1 LHILL
6 ALHFIILS
14 LYTFTNMS
22 EKKQGNANTTT
33 NTTNNY
39 TLSVSNKRL
48 HDFYSANPH
57 IGFEAMNLILL
68 GLLEPLNSDIGKLT
82 HLTATGEILNYVK
95 EIKLGVASL
104 SDSVALK
111 LDGHNRHFLETT
123 KLVIGAASNDNTD
136 KIVQILNRNTD
147 TFIEKINTSIPKTQD
162 DASRRIQD
170 SLAALQLTLQTDIKT
185 CMASSNRDGAIKEF
199 MSSLEQRLQQ
209 QQQPI
214 YTYLTS
220 HQEQLTA
227 QLTHIKDGVTL
238 NRSSS
243 DKLFSELGDFLG
255 KYKSSSQFKGQCS
268 ENMLE
273 AVLNKLLPTAD
284 VANTTAAKASGDF
297 IIRRDDKPTILIE
310 NKNYERNVNPEE
322 VKKFLRDVTEQ
333 RCSGIMMS
341 QFSGIASKPNGFIEI
356 HDTNVLIYLHG
367 VDYSADKIKMAVDII
382 DNLSSKLEAVSA
394 QEELTGIIIKKEVL
408 DRINEQFQLFMN
420 QKDALLG
427 VMRESHKKVISQI
440 EDMRLPDLS
449 AFLND
454 KYASIQ
460 NQQFL
465 CDVCSMAFTNKR
477 SLASH
482 KKMHKNKQLSVVD
495 PPENDNADDDVN

>member
-1 LHILL
+1 
-6 ALHFIILS
+6 
-14 LYTFTNMS
+14 MS
-22 EKKQGNANTTT
+22 EKKQ
-33 NTTNNY
+33 NY

-57 IGFEAMNLILL
+57 INFEAMNLILL
-68 GLLEPLNSDIGKLT
+68 GFLEPLTSDISKLNN
-82 HLTATGEILNYVK
+82 LTATGEILNCVK
-95 EIKLGVASL
+95 EIKLGIASL

-111 LDGHNRHFLETT
+111 LDSHNRNFLETT
-123 KLVIGAASNDNTD
+123 KLVIGMASNDNTD
-136 KIVQILNRNTD
+136 RILQLLNRNTD
-147 TFIEKINTSIPKTQD
+147 TFIEKLNTSIPKTQD
-162 DASRRIQD
+162 DASRRIQE
-170 SLAALQLTLQTDIKT
+170 SLSALQLALQADIKA
-185 CMASSNRDGAIKEF
+185 CMSSSNRDGAIKEF

-214 YTYLTS
+214 YTYLAS

-227 QLTHIKDGVTL
+227 QLTHIKDDVMT
-238 NRSSS
+238 NRAAS
-243 DKLFSELGDFLG
+243 DKLFSELGDFLS

-297 IIRRDDKPTILIE
+297 IIKRDDKPIILIE
-310 NKNYERNVNPEE
+310 NKNYERNVNLDE

-356 HDTNVLIYLHG
+356 HDTNVLIYLHS
-367 VDYSADKIKMAVDII
+367 VDYSSDRIKMAIDVI

-394 QEELTGIIIKKEVL
+394 HEELTGIIIKKDVL
-408 DRINEQFQLFMN
+408 DRINEQFQMFMN

-427 VMRESHKKVISQI
+427 IMRETHKKVISQI

-465 CDVCSMAFTNKR
+465 CDTCNAAFTTKR

-482 KKMHKNKQLSVVD
+482 KKMHKIKQSSFVE
-495 PPENDNADDDVN
+495 PENDNVDEDI

>member
-1 LHILL
+1 MHILI
-6 ALHFIILS
+6 ALLFS
-14 LYTFTNMS
+14 RFTFYNMS
-22 EKKQGNANTTT
+22 EKKQPH
-33 NTTNNY
+33 

-48 HDFYSANPH
+48 HEFYSANQH
-57 IGFEAMNLILL
+57 ISFEAMNLILL
-68 GLLEPLNSDIGKLT
+68 GFLEPLNSDIGKLNN
-82 HLTATGEILNYVK
+82 LTTTGEILNYVK
-95 EIKLGVASL
+95 EIKLGMASL

-136 KIVQILNRNTD
+136 KIVQLLNRNTD
-147 TFIEKINTSIPKTQD
+147 AFIEKINTSIPKTQD
-162 DASRRIQD
+162 EASRRIQE
-170 SLAALQLTLQTDIKT
+170 SLAALQLTLQSDIKT
-185 CMASSNRDGAIKEF
+185 CMASSNRDGAIKEL
-199 MSSLEQRLQQ
+199 MSSLELRLQQ

-238 NRSSS
+238 NRVSS

-284 VANTTAAKASGDF
+284 VSNTTAAKASGDF

-427 VMRESHKKVISQI
+427 VMRESHKKIISQL

-460 NQQFL
+460 NQQFV
-465 CDVCSMAFTNKR
+465 CDACNAAFTTRR

-482 KKMHKNKQLSVVD
+482 KKMHKTKSLSLLGGVD
-495 PPENDNADDDVN
+495 DSTGALSTGAVENDDDAA

>member
-1 LHILL
+1 
-6 ALHFIILS
+6 
-14 LYTFTNMS
+14 MS
-22 EKKQGNANTTT
+22 EKKQSNA
-33 NTTNNY
+33 NNY

-111 LDGHNRHFLETT
+111 LDVHNRNFLETT

-227 QLTHIKDGVTL
+227 QLTHIKDDVVS
-238 NRSSS
+238 NRTSS
-243 DKLFSELGDFLG
+243 DKLFSELGDFLS

-284 VANTTAAKASGDF
+284 VVNTTAAKASGDF
-297 IIRRDDKPTILIE
+297 IIKRDDKPIILIE

-356 HDTNVLIYLHG
+356 HDTNVLVYLHS
-367 VDYSADKIKMAVDII
+367 VDYSADKIKMAMDII

-394 QEELTGIIIKKEVL
+394 HEEITGIIIKKDVL
-408 DRINEQFQLFMN
+408 DRINEQFQLFMS

-427 VMRESHKKVISQI
+427 VMRETHKKVISQI

-460 NQQFL
+460 NQQFV
-465 CDVCSMAFTNKR
+465 CDTCNSAFTTKR

-482 KKMHKNKQLSVVD
+482 KKMHKTKSMALLGGVDDSVAGAA
-495 PPENDNADDDVN
+495 ENDDDDA

>member
-1 LHILL
+1 
-6 ALHFIILS
+6 
-14 LYTFTNMS
+14 MS

-495 PPENDNADDDVN
+495 PPENEC